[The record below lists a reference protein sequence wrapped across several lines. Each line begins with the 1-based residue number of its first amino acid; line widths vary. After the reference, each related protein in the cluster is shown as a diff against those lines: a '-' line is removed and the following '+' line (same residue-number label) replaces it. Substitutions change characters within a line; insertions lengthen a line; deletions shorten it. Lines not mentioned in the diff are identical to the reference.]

1 MRHKV
6 KIFDAGFI
14 LVVLFAVGLFAFE
27 VDIILHQG
35 HVSQHEQTIELDEL
49 LILATLFVS
58 GALFYTWRRASEHK
72 RENRARLAAESEVLQ
87 LALHDPLTGLP
98 NRRQFDQALKAALE
112 SAPVAPEAHAVL
124 LLDLNS
130 FKKINDVH
138 GHPVGDQVLIH
149 VGLRLLRAARE
160 GDLVARLG
168 GDEFVI
174 LARNVAGA
182 DGAASIGLR
191 ILEGLA
197 DPVAIGGFRHQ
208 VGAAI
213 GIALA
218 PEDGVTAEELLRK
231 ADVALYRAKAEKKSG
246 LHFFEE
252 AMDAR
257 LLERDRLEK
266 ALLVDMDGEAF
277 QLFFQPAAR
286 VGGGLVARFEARFLW
301 SNAEFGDLAPERFVQ
316 VADDAGVLAK
326 LIERLLARACAE
338 AVQWPA
344 TVRLA
349 FNLPGALIH
358 DAGLASRVL
367 SVIASSALSPARLEL
382 EIDEGA
388 LVRDTAAAHALI
400 GPLREAGVAVVAD
413 HFGTGYS
420 NIQNLQKLQL
430 DGVKIDPSFIAA
442 MVEDSK
448 AAAMVRALV
457 AVGQGFELSVRADG
471 VQTAAQ
477 EAALA
482 EQGCQLTQGAL
493 YGGPLTAA
501 QALAV
506 VRRDMGDP
514 LGA

>member
-6 KIFDAGFI
+6 KIFDMGFI
-14 LVVLFAVGLFAFE
+14 LVVLLAVGLFAFE

-49 LILATLFVS
+49 LILATLVVS
-58 GALFYTWRRASEHK
+58 GALFYTWRRAREHK
-72 RENRARLAAESEVLQ
+72 RENEARVAAEKEVLQ
-87 LALHDPLTGLP
+87 LALQDPLTGLP

-112 SAPVAPEAHAVL
+112 AVPAAPEAHAVL
-124 LLDLNS
+124 LLDLNG

-138 GHPVGDQVLIH
+138 GHPVGDEALVH
-149 VGLRLLRAARE
+149 VGLRLLRAVRE

-191 ILEGLA
+191 ILEGLVE
-197 DPVAIGGFRHQ
+197 PVTIGGFRHQ

-218 PEDGVTAEELLRK
+218 PHDGVNAEELLRK
-231 ADVALYRAKAEKKSG
+231 ADVALYRAKSENKPG

-252 AMDAR
+252 RMDER
-257 LLERDRLEK
+257 LRERDRLEK
-266 ALLVDMDGEAF
+266 ALLADMAGDAF
-277 QLFFQPAAR
+277 QLFFRPAAGA
-286 VGGGLVARFEARFLW
+286 GGGSVARLEAQILW
-301 SNAEFGDLAPERFVQ
+301 RNAEFGDLAPERFVP
-316 VADDAGVLAK
+316 VAQEAGVLAE
-326 LIERLLARACAE
+326 LVERMLARACTE
-338 AVQWPA
+338 AVQWPD

-349 FNLPGALIH
+349 FNLPGPLLQ
-358 DAGLASRVL
+358 DAGLASRLL
-367 SVIASSALSPARLEL
+367 SVIAESGLPPGRLEL

-388 LVRDTAAAHALI
+388 LVRDTTAAHALI

-420 NIQNLQKLQL
+420 NIQNLQRLQL
-430 DGVKIDPSFIAA
+430 DGVKIDPSFVAA

-471 VQTAAQ
+471 VRTAAQ

-482 EQGCQLTQGAL
+482 AQGCQLTQGDL
-493 YGGPLTAA
+493 YGEPLTAE
-501 QALAV
+501 QARAI
-506 VRRDMGDP
+506 VRAP
-514 LGA
+514 

>member
-1 MRHKV
+1 MRHRV

-14 LVVLFAVGLFAFE
+14 FVVLLAVGLVALE

-35 HVSQHEQTIELDEL
+35 HVTQHEQTIELDEL

-58 GALFYTWRRASEHK
+58 GALFYTWRRAREHK
-72 RENRARLAAESEVLQ
+72 RENAARIAAEGEVLQ

-112 SAPVAPEAHAVL
+112 AVPAAPEAHAVL
-124 LLDLNS
+124 LLDLNG

-168 GDEFVI
+168 GDEFVV
-174 LARNVAGA
+174 LARNVAGP

-191 ILEGLA
+191 ILEGLTE
-197 DPVAIGGFRHQ
+197 PVAIGGLRHQ
-208 VGAAI
+208 VGASI

-218 PEDGVTAEELLRK
+218 PQDGVNAEELLRK
-231 ADVALYRAKAEKKSG
+231 ADVALYRAKSEKKSG

-252 AMDAR
+252 AMDER
-257 LLERDRLEK
+257 LRERDRLEK
-266 ALLVDMDGEAF
+266 ALLADMGGAAF
-277 QLFFQPAAR
+277 QLFFRPAAGA
-286 VGGGLVARFEARFLW
+286 GGAAVARLEAQLVWR
-301 SNAEFGDLAPERFVQ
+301 SAEFGDLAPERFVP
-316 VADDAGVLAK
+316 VAEEAGVLAE
-326 LIERLLARACAE
+326 LVEGALARACAE

-349 FNLPGALIH
+349 YNLPGPLLH
-358 DAGLASRVL
+358 DAGLAERLL
-367 SVIASSALSPARLEL
+367 SVIAGTGLSPARIEL

-420 NIQNLQKLQL
+420 NIQNLQKLKL
-430 DGVKIDPSFIAA
+430 DGVKIDPSFVAA

-471 VQTAAQ
+471 VRTAAQ

-482 EQGCQLTQGAL
+482 AQGCQLTQGDL

-501 QALAV
+501 QALAA
-506 VRRDMGDP
+506 VRGGGTGMSGD
-514 LGA
+514 